1 MSEVIQRAMAL
12 YELPA
17 CWFAKCLKHVLSS
30 ESDIGGLAQGCLQ
43 GKQCSCNQQAFLA
56 CEGKQLE
63 RFKQASS
70 IEESKSQPQTSK
82 LPPVESCQSSAL
94 HFVRSNQRPG
104 AAEHA

>member
-1 MSEVIQRAMAL
+1 MNCR
-12 YELPA
+12 
-17 CWFAKCLKHVLSS
+17 HV
-30 ESDIGGLAQGCLQ
+30 GLLNA
-43 GKQCSCNQQAFLA
+43 SNMYFCNQQAFLA

-70 IEESKSQPQTSK
+70 IEESKSQPHTSK
-82 LPPVESCQSSAL
+82 LPPVESCESSAL